1 MKPAKTSAKI
11 AWAWNLMRS
20 SVEPHTI
27 ARQTAQNANWK
38 SHLDSI
44 MASERPMIPKASCG
58 SP

>member
-1 MKPAKTSAKI
+1 
-11 AWAWNLMRS
+11 MRS
-20 SVEPHTI
+20 SVEPQTI

-44 MASERPMIPKASCG
+44 MASDRPMIPKASCG